1 MKILLS
7 AYSCLPESGSEP
19 GLGWNWARCIAANG
33 HDVFVM
39 TRAVG
44 GPRIEKYI
52 ENHPAERM
60 RFVYH
65 DLPRFWQLF
74 YRLPLANYIYYF
86 LWQRSAAQLA
96 CALHRTEHFDHV
108 QHITWCSFRVPSFMG
123 TLGIPFTFGPVGGGE
138 DTPRNLRRGLGLRG
152 RLWDALRR
160 TSSAL
165 MVLWMKSTYRS
176 ATEIIATTQETA
188 EAIPQKYRSK
198 VWIRQSVGIEP
209 GLAHQHGDGV
219 PPEPRRDCS
228 RLELLFVG
236 RLLPWKGLHLVLKAL
251 AFLGA
256 SESAIH
262 LTVIGAGSDLPRLR
276 RISRR
281 LKLDSIVSWRGW
293 MPWDALSRLYAQ
305 FDLFMFPSLHDS
317 GGMVVLEA
325 MSFGLPVVCLD
336 LGGPAMAV
344 NDNCGRVIAT
354 HGLDED
360 GVVRAIAQFL
370 AGVLADRGLLTK
382 LSDAARDQA
391 ARLTWQANVD
401 AVYKQ
406 SLVSQATPIEG
417 AFCAEA

>member
-19 GLGWNWARCIAANG
+19 GVGWNWARCIAANG

-39 TRAVG
+39 TRTVG
-44 GPRIEKYI
+44 RPRIEKYI
-52 ENHPAERM
+52 ENHPAEQM

-65 DLPRFWQLF
+65 DLAGFWQLF
-74 YRLPLANYIYYF
+74 YRLPLANYLYCI
-86 LWQRSAAQLA
+86 LWQRSAAQVA
-96 CALHRTEHFDHV
+96 CTLHRTERFDHV

-123 TLGIPFTFGPVGGGE
+123 RLGIPFTFGPVGGGE

-160 TSSAL
+160 ISSAV
-165 MVLWMKSTYRS
+165 MAPWMESTYQS

-188 EAIPQKYRSK
+188 DAIPQKYRSK
-198 VWIRQSVGIEP
+198 VWSRQSVGIES
-209 GLAHQHGDGV
+209 GLARQRGDGV
-219 PPEPRRDCS
+219 PPEPRRDSS
-228 RLELLFVG
+228 RLELLYVG
-236 RLLPWKGLHLVLKAL
+236 RLLPWKGLHLVLKAI
-251 AFLGA
+251 AHLGA
-256 SESAIH
+256 SKSSVH
-262 LTVIGAGSDLPRLR
+262 LTVIGVGSDLARLR

-281 LKLDSIVSWRGW
+281 LKLDSVVSWLGW
-293 MPWDALSRLYAQ
+293 LPWDALTRLYPQ

-317 GGMVVLEA
+317 GGMAVLEA

-336 LGGPAMAV
+336 LGGPAMTV

-354 HGLDED
+354 RGFDED
-360 GVVRAIAQFL
+360 GVVRAISQFL
-370 AGVLADRGLLTK
+370 AEVLADRGALLT
-382 LSDAARDQA
+382 LSHAARDQA

-406 SLVSQATPIEG
+406 PLVPQASPIEG